1 MPGYTGC
8 GGCLQLGGR
17 GASTGSRTHLLL
29 SAARGAAG
37 EARRAL
43 RCASRGA
50 AARQTPAARAG
61 TGTGVPLAFSDQS
74 GRSMAGQKLYKA
86 DLRGT
91 NFSNADLSNANLFG
105 AFAKD
110 ASFRRAARRRRP
122 RVPPPPPP
130 RSRTAAPPCR
140 AASPWPC
147 WLTRPSLALHKQLQL
162 MRAVCKLLGF
172 QRGSLSTTAAACLH
186 SS

>member
-1 MPGYTGC
+1 VPGYTSC

-17 GASTGSRTHLLL
+17 GASTGSRTHLVL

-122 RVPPPPPP
+122 R
-130 RSRTAAPPCR
+130 TH
-140 AASPWPC
+140 
-147 WLTRPSLALHKQLQL
+147 LPS
-162 MRAVCKLLGF
+162 
-172 QRGSLSTTAAACLH
+172 AAAQQPRRAGQRRLGLAG
-186 SS
+186 